1 MERIKPSL
9 QLKDDI
15 DLHISG
21 WIVQRIGWVLLLLLL
36 IAASLGV
43 FGTGWLS
50 AGHVAGKNGTVSFE
64 RIARFETPMKLVV
77 QIEKADGDIEIRIP
91 RSYLDCMEIDKIV
104 PEPATQKAAGGSAI
118 YTFDAEAESTI
129 TFYLMPE
136 STGSIHT
143 ELTIDNTNFPIAHF
157 IFP

>member
-1 MERIKPSL
+1 MERIKSSL

-15 DLHISG
+15 DLHLRG

-64 RIARFETPMKLVV
+64 RIARFETPMKLVF
-77 QIEKADGDIEIRIP
+77 QIEKAEGDIEIRMP
-91 RSYLDCMEIDKIV
+91 RSYLGSVEIDKIV
-104 PEPATQKAAGGSAI
+104 PEPATQKAADGSTI
-118 YTFDAEAESTI
+118 YTFDAGAESTI

-136 STGSIHT
+136 STGSIRT
-143 ELTIDNTNFPIAHF
+143 ELTIDNSVLPIAHF